1 MPSPSHIVPLLVGDP
16 VRCKAASD
24 LLLERHGIYI
34 QPINYPTV
42 PQRHRAPAPHAQPR
56 CTTTRSWT
64 SWSQRCARYGAELEI
79 RQAA

>member
-1 MPSPSHIVPLLVGDP
+1 MPSPSHIVPVLVGDP

-42 PQRHRAPAPHAQPR
+42 PKGTERLRITPSPLHDDGLMDQLVTALQE
-56 CTTTRSWT
+56 T
-64 SWSQRCARYGAELEI
+64 WSELDR